1 MRVDLFDFDLPSNLI
16 ALRPVRPRDAARML
30 VVRGQS
36 ASLDDRG
43 VLDLP
48 DLLEP
53 GDVLVFNDTRVIPA
67 RLEGRR
73 EGGADRQ
80 GARIGATLHKRID
93 LRRWQAFVRNAKRVK
108 EEDRIVF
115 GGGVTALAEARGDD
129 GSIVLAFEGTEPVEV
144 LLDRAGTMP
153 LPPYIAQR
161 RGVDEQDLSDYQTMF
176 AAQDGA
182 VAAPTASLHFTD
194 RLIAALDARGIG
206 REMLTLHVGA
216 GTFLPVK
223 ADDTD
228 DHAMHSEF
236 GRIDAETAARLNAAR
251 AQGGR
256 IVAVG
261 TTSLRLLES
270 AAHEDGTIRE
280 FSGDTDIFIT
290 PGYAFRAVDGLMT
303 NFHLPKSTLM
313 MLVSA
318 LMGRERM
325 MAAYGHA
332 IENEYR
338 FYSYGD
344 SSLLLP

>member
-1 MRVDLFDFDLPSNLI
+1 MRVDLFDFDLPQDLI

-30 VVRGQS
+30 LVRGQQ
-36 ASLDDRG
+36 AAFEDKG

-67 RLEGRR
+67 QLEGRR
-73 EGGADRQ
+73 AGSE
-80 GARIGATLHKRID
+80 ARIGATLHKRIE

-108 EEDRIVF
+108 EGDQIIF
-115 GGGVTALAEARGDD
+115 GGGVTAIAEARHGD
-129 GSIVLAFEGTEPVEV
+129 GSITLLFEGDEPVEV

-153 LPPYIAQR
+153 LPPYIAQK
-161 RGVDEQDLSDYQTMF
+161 RGVDEQDQQDYQTMF
-176 AAQDGA
+176 AKEDGA

-194 RLIAALDARGIG
+194 RLVAALDSRGIQ

-228 DHAMHSEF
+228 DHQMHSEF
-236 GRIDAETAARLNAAR
+236 GRINAATADRLNHAR

-256 IVAVG
+256 IIAVG

-270 AAHEDGTIRE
+270 AAGEDRVIRE
-280 FSGDTDIFIT
+280 FAGDTDIFIT
-290 PGYAFRAVDGLMT
+290 PGYTFRAVDGLMT

-318 LMGRERM
+318 LMGRDRM
-325 MAAYGHA
+325 MAAYQHA
-332 IENEYR
+332 IANEYR

>member
-1 MRVDLFDFDLPSNLI
+1 MRVDLFDFELPQDRI

-30 VVRGQS
+30 VVRGQD
-36 ASLDDRG
+36 APFEDAC

-53 GDVLVFNDTRVIPA
+53 GDVLVFNDTRVLPA
-67 RLEGRR
+67 QLEGRR
-73 EGGADRQ
+73 AGGEAKV
-80 GARIGATLHKRID
+80 GATLHKRLD
-93 LRRWQAFVRNAKRVK
+93 LRRWDAFVRNAKRVK
-108 EEDRIVF
+108 EGDQIIF
-115 GGGVTALAEARGDD
+115 GGGITAIAESRNAD
-129 GSIVLAFEGTEPVEV
+129 GSITLFFEGEEPVEV

-153 LPPYIAQR
+153 LPPYIAAR
-161 RGVDEQDLSDYQTMF
+161 RGVDEQDLADYQTMF
-176 AAQDGA
+176 ASEDGA

-194 RLIAALDARGIG
+194 RLIEALEARGIG

-228 DHAMHSEF
+228 DHQMHSEF
-236 GRIDAETAARLNAAR
+236 GRISAEAAKRLNAAKK
-251 AQGGR
+251 AGGR
-256 IVAVG
+256 IIAVG
-261 TTSLRLLES
+261 TTSLRTLES
-270 AAHEDGTIRE
+270 AASQDGQIHE
-280 FSGDTDIFIT
+280 FAADTDIFIT
-290 PGYAFRAVDGLMT
+290 PGYRFKAVDGLMT

-325 MAAYGHA
+325 MAAYAHA